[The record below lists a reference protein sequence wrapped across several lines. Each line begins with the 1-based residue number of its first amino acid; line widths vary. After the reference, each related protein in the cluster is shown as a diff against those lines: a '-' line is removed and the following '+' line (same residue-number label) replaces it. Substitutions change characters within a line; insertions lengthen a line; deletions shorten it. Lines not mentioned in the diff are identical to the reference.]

1 MNRNKI
7 NNTGNSFMA
16 LKDHKGNFL
25 NHTATR
31 LLNPYNQ
38 IPIRQNKYSF
48 IQKTERA

>member
-7 NNTGNSFMA
+7 NNTGNSFMT

-38 IPIRQNKYSF
+38 MPIKQNYSF
-48 IQKTERA
+48 IQKAERA